1 MKKRIILSS
10 VLAIALCSSLI
21 AGSTFALFTDS
32 TEVSVAVTAGKVDVE
47 ATLDGL
53 LTYSMGEETATA
65 GSFANGG
72 TASFTSEKALVLD
85 KVTPGDKVTF
95 NVMIENNSNVSS
107 SYRIK
112 MTVLGGLAGG
122 LVGRAGENYANTI
135 PYTTT
140 WSDLA
145 IGEEITLPV
154 SIELPKEAG
163 NEYQGK
169 SATVVITVEAVQ
181 GNAEGVAWIGDTY
194 YESLDDAMQV
204 AQDGDVIQ
212 LGYGDYALP
221 DLQDRTLT
229 FRGYGDGTVIDCT
242 RVQNMSGSTLH
253 LEELAIKGINQDY
266 IGYQHA
272 SQVTYTDCTI
282 YNRITLYADSV
293 AFRGCTF
300 MLSGDYIWTYG
311 SDTVLFEDCDF
322 IGANG
327 KAILVYQE
335 SDTEVCNVTVESCR
349 FTAYAKGYTSSGEWT
364 AAIEIDSS
372 LAPASVTVN
381 NSVINDQYSALVRLK
396 KGDSLSTPVTVDG
409 SAIFFMQDN
418 AGLKNAITN
427 ATSGSQILLP
437 SGNFSLPSLAS
448 KDGVTIVGTGD
459 TVIGGDTVAT
469 GFGSNFGKNS
479 TFKNLRFEGTSNGV
493 RYSYANG
500 GVTVFENCTFAG
512 DSMYGFHIDGAGD
525 ATFIF
530 NNCTFEGFN
539 AFAGTLESVT
549 FNGCTFKNNGNYG
562 HTNIWSVGN
571 FNDCT
576 FEAGTSV
583 SSAGSGTIYFD
594 GVEENY
600 YHEYN

>member
-1 MKKRIILSS
+1 MKKRILLSS
-10 VLAIALCSSLI
+10 FLVIALCSSLI

-32 TEVSVAVTAGKVDVE
+32 TEANVAVTAGKVDVE
-47 ATLDGL
+47 ATLSGL
-53 LTYSMGEETATA
+53 RTYSMGEETAVA

-72 TASFTSEKALVLD
+72 TAEFTTEKALVLD

-122 LVGRAGENYANTI
+122 LVGRAGEGYANTI

-140 WSDLA
+140 WADLP

-163 NEYQGK
+163 NEYQDK

-194 YESLDDAMQV
+194 YESLEDAMAV
-204 AQDGDVIQ
+204 AQDGDVIR

-221 DLQDRTLT
+221 DLQNRSLT

-242 RVQNMSGSTLH
+242 RAQNMSGTTLH
-253 LEELAIKGINQDY
+253 FEEVAIKGINQNY

-272 SQVTYTDCTI
+272 AEVTYTDCTV

-327 KAILVYQE
+327 KAILIYQE
-335 SDTEVCNVTVESCR
+335 SDTEVCNVTVEGCR
-349 FTAYAKGYTSSGEWT
+349 FTAYAKAYTSSGEWT

-381 NSVINDQYSALVRLK
+381 NSVVNEQYSALVRLK
-396 KGDSLSTPVTVDG
+396 KGDSLSTPITVDG
-409 SAIFFMQDN
+409 SAILFIDDN
-418 AGLKNAITN
+418 AGLKNAITD
-427 ATSGSQILLP
+427 AASGSEILLP
-437 SGNFSLPSLAS
+437 SGNFSLPTMAS
-448 KDGVTIVGTGD
+448 KDGVTIIGTGD
-459 TVIGGDTVAT
+459 TVIGGDTAAT
-469 GFGSNFGKNS
+469 GFGGNFGKNS
-479 TFKNLRFEGTSNGV
+479 TFKNLRFEGTDNGV
-493 RYSYANG
+493 RYSYAKG
-500 GVTVFENCTFAG
+500 GVTVFENCTFSG
-512 DSMYGFHIDGAGD
+512 ESVYGFHIDGAGD
-525 ATFIF
+525 AT
-530 NNCTFEGFN
+530 
-539 AFAGTLESVT
+539 
-549 FNGCTFKNNGNYG
+549 
-562 HTNIWSVGN
+562 
-571 FNDCT
+571 
-576 FEAGTSV
+576 
-583 SSAGSGTIYFD
+583 
-594 GVEENY
+594 
-600 YHEYN
+600 